1 MVEPVATACLET
13 ELSRVAWLDAGS
25 GAEIGG
31 GTLCQN
37 RNPAL
42 LPPEVPMS
50 AMPPH
55 AQGRSRMPGWMP
67 SRTALLFAAGAF
79 AIGLLLFLLL
89 WLEQRNDKEFFRA
102 PVARGPDVPQF
113 EPLPAPLPAGT
124 DISDRLEQARE
135 QVAAEEEAARIVE
148 EAAPVP
154 VAPPAAPAPPAA
166 ARPDRAPV
174 LVSSPTPRYP
184 GQAWRRRESGT
195 VLVRVDVG
203 PDGVP
208 TSTSLVQSSRSR
220 SLDKAALDAVRR
232 WRFEPAMANGRP
244 VVASVVVPI
253 EFNLDR

>member
-1 MVEPVATACLET
+1 MATTCLEP
-13 ELSRVAWLDAGS
+13 ELSRAAWPDAEPGT
-25 GAEIGG
+25 EIRAGG
-31 GTLCQN
+31 LCQN
-37 RNPAL
+37 RDPAL

-50 AMPPH
+50 ATPPQ
-55 AQGRSRMPGWMP
+55 AQGRSRMPDWMP
-67 SRTALLFAAGAF
+67 SRTALLLAGAAF

-102 PVARGPDVPQF
+102 PVARGTDSPQF
-113 EPLPAPLPAGT
+113 DPLPAPLPAGT
-124 DISDRLEQARE
+124 DISDRFRQARE
-135 QVAAEEEAARIVE
+135 DAAATEEAPRVVE
-148 EAAPVP
+148 EAPPAPA
-154 VAPPAAPAPPAA
+154 APPAAPEPPASA
-166 ARPDRAPV
+166 APDRAPV
-174 LVSSPTPRYP
+174 LVSSPSPRYP
-184 GQAWRRRESGT
+184 AQAWRRREAGT

-232 WRFEPAMANGRP
+232 WRFEPALANGRP